1 MTLAPQTTG
10 RPTAPIRRWDPFREM
25 GDVYDRMT
33 QLVQGF
39 LVDGM
44 PSAIADVEETDD
56 AYIVDIDLPAVKP
69 EDINLEIR
77 DNMLR
82 ITGEIKERQRTGI
95 LRRKGRRV
103 GQFEHMVAL
112 PGDVDPSKVDAT
124 LANGVL
130 TVRVGKTAA
139 SQPRKIE
146 VKSNG

>member
-1 MTLAPQTTG
+1 MTLAPQTTS
-10 RPTAPIRRWDPFREM
+10 RPVAGVRRWDPFREM

-39 LVDGM
+39 LIDGM

-69 EDINLEIR
+69 EDVNLEIR

-82 ITGEIKERQRTGI
+82 ITGEVKERQRTGV

-103 GQFEHMVAL
+103 GQFEHVVAL

-130 TVRVGKTAA
+130 TVRVGKTAS